1 MSYILEALKKADKER
16 KRGKVPDLLTV
27 QDSVLQKTRKSL
39 LWPYLLVAVLIVS
52 AGLLSWWLS
61 AWHSKKPTL
70 IAQSTVEHLNDSKTL
85 EPVNE
90 GADVRLT
97 VSPKSNVPANTES
110 PGVTAPEEHSG
121 LKPQTTSEKSSNYK
135 QQPRQSQAEA
145 DLEKKVPDKPV
156 PPVDTGKSHEGS
168 SDLSHQTPAVS
179 HTEKPELIIDNK
191 VEPGKIYDFTELPPS
206 VKQGLPD
213 FTISSFVYSNDPAS
227 RMVKING
234 QTMRVGQVLAGG
246 PKLEEIIPDGVIL
259 SYQNYRFRVELK

>member
-97 VSPKSNVPANTES
+97 VSLKSNVPANTES
-110 PGVTAPEEHSG
+110 PGVT
-121 LKPQTTSEKSSNYK
+121 EKSSNYK